1 MDTKKFCSYCNHFE
15 MNTEPR
21 FPVYTC
27 THYKMRIFKDEQAEK
42 CPYYT
47 KLVIQTKRED
57 IWGRNNESA

>member
-1 MDTKKFCSYCNHFE
+1 